1 MKKKIFASILCAIM
15 SLSLLCSCGLGSA
28 NVPSTSGNA
37 SVSQSAPAESI
48 SSTIPK
54 PSAIKGER
62 DQEIYDFIT
71 AKSENKDKVLIRFSC
86 TERNFE
92 DTAETRGEREFFRSL
107 KESLG
112 DKVEIQAYF
121 SGALGST
128 TDDILGGLV
137 NGSFEFSSFSLG
149 SYAELTKAFNPLD
162 VPYVFD
168 DVEDAYTCIAG
179 EMGNMM
185 RQRCIDDTG
194 IRVVAMKQLGMRQL
208 TNSKHEIKTVADVN
222 GMKIRVQ
229 MNNMFISLMDAW
241 NCGATPVAYSEL
253 YTALQQ
259 GVADGQ
265 ENPITNI
272 YDARLYE
279 VQKYMTL
286 TNHMPTISGMACNNE
301 WYLAL
306 SDEFKAAIDKA
317 AKDCEDMTMEALRL
331 CEDDYMETLST
342 NMTIYT
348 PSADELQTFVDAA
361 KSMWPEA
368 REYCGAEYFDQIM
381 AAAGKSVK

>member
-1 MKKKIFASILCAIM
+1 MKKRIFASILCVLMAFN
-15 SLSLLCSCGLGSA
+15 LCGCGLGAATAPVDDS
-28 NVPSTSGNA
+28 PSTSEPA
-37 SVSQSAPAESI
+37 TVTDSAAVPE
-48 SSTIPK
+48 
-54 PSAIKGER
+54 PSAVKGER
-62 DQEIYDFIT
+62 DEEIYNFIT
-71 AKSENKDKVLIRFSC
+71 AKSSNPDKILIRFSC

-112 DKVEIQAYF
+112 DKIEIQPYF

-168 DVEDAYTCIAG
+168 DVDDAYTCISG
-179 EMGNMM
+179 EMGELM
-185 RQRCIDDTG
+185 RQRCIEDTG

-208 TNSKHEIKTVADVN
+208 TNGKKEIKVVSDVN

-229 MNNMFISLMDAW
+229 MNNMFIALMDAW
-241 NCGATPVAYSEL
+241 GCGATPVAYAEL

-272 YDARLYE
+272 YDSRLYE
-279 VQKYMTL
+279 VQKHMTV
-286 TNHMPTISGMACNNE
+286 TNHMPTISGMACNNA
-301 WYLAL
+301 WYMGL
-306 SDEFKAAIDKA
+306 SDEFRIAIDKA
-317 AKDCEDMTMEALRL
+317 AKDCEEMTMEALRL
-331 CEDDYMETLST
+331 CEEDYLGTLGKS
-342 NMTIYT
+342 MSVYT
-348 PSADELQTFVDAA
+348 PTEEELKTFIDAA
-361 KSMWPEA
+361 KTMWPEA
-368 REYCGAEYFDQIM
+368 REYCGAEYFDQVI
-381 AAAGKSVK
+381 AAAGKSFT

>member
-1 MKKKIFASILCAIM
+1 MKKLFAAVLCLAMVLSLCA
-15 SLSLLCSCGLGSA
+15 CGLGAAQTTPAAEKPAASGTTDTTV
-28 NVPSTSGNA
+28 VPEGSP
-37 SVSQSAPAESI
+37 V
-48 SSTIPK
+48 
-54 PSAIKGER
+54 KGER

-71 AKSENKDKVLIRFSC
+71 AKSDNPDKVLIRFSC

-112 DKVEIQAYF
+112 DKIEIQPYF

-162 VPYVFD
+162 VPYVFN
-168 DVEDAYTCIAG
+168 DVDDAYNCVGG
-179 EMGNMM
+179 EMGEIM
-185 RQRCIDDTG
+185 RQRCIEDTG
-194 IRVVAMKQLGMRQL
+194 IRVVAMKQLGMREL
-208 TNSKHEIKTVADVN
+208 TNGKREIKSVSDVS

-229 MNNMFISLMDAW
+229 MNNMFIALMNAW
-241 NCGATPVAYSEL
+241 NCGATPIAYSEL

-279 VQKYMTL
+279 VQKYMTI
-286 TNHMPTISGMACNNE
+286 TNHLPTISGMSCNNE
-301 WYLAL
+301 WYLGL
-306 SDEFKAAIDKA
+306 PQEFRDAIDKA
-317 AKDCEDMTMEALRL
+317 GKDCEEMTLEALRL
-331 CEDDYMETLST
+331 CEDEYMETLSKD
-342 NMTIYT
+342 MAVYT
-348 PSADELQTFVDAA
+348 PTAEELKTFVDAA
-361 KSMWPEA
+361 KTMWPEA
-368 REYCGAEYFDQIM
+368 REYCGAEYFDQVM
-381 AAAGKSVK
+381 AAAGKTVE

>member
-1 MKKKIFASILCAIM
+1 MKKRIFASILCVLMAFN
-15 SLSLLCSCGLGSA
+15 LCGCGLGAATAPVDDS
-28 NVPSTSGNA
+28 PSTSEPA
-37 SVSQSAPAESI
+37 TVTDSAAVPE
-48 SSTIPK
+48 
-54 PSAIKGER
+54 PSAVKGER
-62 DQEIYDFIT
+62 DEEIYNFIT
-71 AKSENKDKVLIRFSC
+71 AKSSNPDKILIRFSC

-112 DKVEIQAYF
+112 DKIEIQPYF

-149 SYAELTKAFNPLD
+149 SYAELTKAFSPLD

-168 DVEDAYTCIAG
+168 DVDDAYTCISG
-179 EMGNMM
+179 EMGELM
-185 RQRCIDDTG
+185 RQRCIEDTG

-208 TNSKHEIKTVADVN
+208 TNGKKEIKVVSDVN

-229 MNNMFISLMDAW
+229 MNNMFIALMDAW
-241 NCGATPVAYSEL
+241 GCGATPVAYAEL

-272 YDARLYE
+272 YDSRLYE
-279 VQKYMTL
+279 VQKHMTV
-286 TNHMPTISGMACNNE
+286 TNHMPTISGMACNN
-301 WYLAL
+301 A
-306 SDEFKAAIDKA
+306 
-317 AKDCEDMTMEALRL
+317 
-331 CEDDYMETLST
+331 
-342 NMTIYT
+342 
-348 PSADELQTFVDAA
+348 
-361 KSMWPEA
+361 
-368 REYCGAEYFDQIM
+368 
-381 AAAGKSVK
+381 